1 MALEA
6 GEQPADAVDKRAI
19 VGVMNVLTVEL
30 KKHCVRLGHQ
40 WYERKVDGRVVGRKC
55 LRCGWK
61 ETTDVHNG

>member
-1 MALEA
+1 MN
-6 GEQPADAVDKRAI
+6 DAVT
-19 VGVMNVLTVEL
+19 TVEL